1 MLKIYVD
8 TTENFKPWSGAVST
22 YETIEEENK
31 LDEDGEKLCPN
42 CQHKIEQ

>member
-22 YETIEEENK
+22 YETITVT
-31 LDEDGEKLCPN
+31 
-42 CQHKIEQ
+42 I